1 MFPAYQSGREFDDDL
16 IEQLNVLP
24 ELGAAFG
31 FARAKA
37 PEFEADDFLATAVAA
52 EERAGGSVLV
62 ASGGRDSFQL
72 ASSRTTILYPPRGG
86 EIARIGHEEV
96 QQRYGVDPNQVS
108 DFIALRREPE
118 NSQPLPDPIL
128 GPASRLLDV
137 KASRDFD
144 PLGVYP
150 A

>member
-1 MFPAYQSGREFDDDL
+1 MTGACKTPAS
-16 IEQLNVLP
+16 IVKP
-24 ELGAAFG
+24 
-31 FARAKA
+31 
-37 PEFEADDFLATAVAA
+37 V
-52 EERAGGSVLV
+52 
-62 ASGGRDSFQL
+62 
-72 ASSRTTILYPPRGG
+72 ILYPSRGG
-86 EIARIGHEEV
+86 ELARIGPEEV
-96 QQRYGVDPNQVS
+96 RERYGVDPNQVS